1 MNLSTKEISLVGVF
15 AGLIAIGAFIKIPF
29 FIVPITLQTLFVTCS
44 TLVLGKKLGTLSVI
58 IYLIIGLIGIPVFTK
73 GGGVLYILQPT
84 FGYLIGFIFMSYFI
98 GEYRERINIY
108 LLCFISLLITYLFG
122 LIYFIMIQ
130 YFVYGLSYKISFL
143 FINLFLVFLPG
154 DFISSLIAV
163 NISKRLNKII
173 L

>member
-1 MNLSTKEISLVGVF
+1 MKLSTKEMSLVGLF

-44 TLVLGKKLGTLSVI
+44 TLVLGKRLGTLSVI

-73 GGGVLYILQPT
+73 GGGLLYVLQPT
-84 FGYLIGFIFMSYFI
+84 FGYLIGFVFMAYFI
-98 GEYRERINIY
+98 GKFNGRLNRY
-108 LLCFISLLITYLFG
+108 LLCFIGLLITYLFG
-122 LIYFIMIQ
+122 LIYFIFIQ
-130 YFVYGLSYKISFL
+130 YFLYGISYKISFL
-143 FINLFLVFLPG
+143 FINLFLVFIPG
-154 DFISSLIAV
+154 DLISSLIAV